1 VEIAGAMTLIL
12 AVGFGLRA
20 QVPEPEVRSHESAP
34 PFQIR
39 VETNLVMV
47 RVVVRDAQ
55 GHPVAGMHKGDF
67 RLFDNGKPREI
78 SGFNVETSAGKPAL
92 GVIVAAPTTGTAPP
106 PAAPV
111 PRRFVT
117 LYFDDLHLDDGAVG
131 QTRNAAWRYI
141 STALLP
147 DDRVAIV
154 TSSGYAGSDFTAD
167 RVQLHD
173 ALFRVAGHSR
183 TVPQGPVPRDRRI
196 PGVPHRPAA
205 TERCHRNR
213 HSGRL

>member
-1 VEIAGAMTLIL
+1 MLEKPHERLERNFVEIAGAMTLIL

-78 SGFNVETSAGKPAL
+78 SGFNVETSARKPAL
-92 GVIVAAPTTGTAPP
+92 GVIVAAPTTGTAGTRQATFTEPLRE
-106 PAAPV
+106 AA
-111 PRRFVT
+111 RRAQAWCT
-117 LYFDDLHLDDGAVG
+117 EWRGPGTRPCCIASREERMGRHL
-131 QTRNAAWRYI
+131 
-141 STALLP
+141 
-147 DDRVAIV
+147 
-154 TSSGYAGSDFTAD
+154 
-167 RVQLHD
+167 
-173 ALFRVAGHSR
+173 
-183 TVPQGPVPRDRRI
+183 
-196 PGVPHRPAA
+196 
-205 TERCHRNR
+205 
-213 HSGRL
+213 